1 MKPIE
6 GWPRQPFVGLALAA
20 GLGILCA
27 DFAPYYSSTILVALG
42 VLALIALIWGSSLA
56 TYAVVTLGF
65 FLLHSLRLIDSAG
78 LRLAREIGEQ
88 PQAVTARG
96 FVISDPKI
104 SPKGTA
110 SFLLRLTSMERRDGV
125 SSTPKVTIFARW
137 RGPVEFG
144 DEVNLFGVIQPVAP
158 PRNPGEFDLRAYLAR
173 RDVHQILLVRY
184 PENGAVLGHSGGH
197 PILRAAKTT
206 RTWMQSTLS
215 RGLED
220 SPEIQGLIS
229 GMVLGALEKAPEE
242 IEEQFQQTGTLH
254 LFAVSGLNVA
264 IVAQLL
270 WTLGRA
276 ARLSRRWAI
285 ALIIPS
291 LFFYAAVTGFNTSS
305 VRAALMAA
313 VLLGGFFADRKV
325 FAGNSLAAAA
335 VLILCFDSHQLFS
348 TGFQLSFAVVTAI
361 ILLAVPIYKFLNR
374 WCASDQFL
382 PAALVNPIRRL
393 EQQSWSAIALGASV
407 SFAAWIGSLPLI
419 LWYFNLVTPI
429 SLFANLVVVPLAFLV
444 LAVGLMSLL
453 AAPITALVIVFNNA
467 NWTLASAILAA
478 VNLFAQAPGGHFYLE
493 RPHFPDGTRAE
504 ITVLDLGAGA
514 AVHVRIPANDWLF
527 DSGSEGDFAPVLQ
540 GYLRSRGIDR
550 LDAVLLSHGDAGH
563 IGGARAVLDDFRPR
577 TWIDTAARDRSRV
590 HRDLITG
597 LSKEGITRTF
607 CAAGDELRLS
617 REVTGR
623 ILFPPRGF
631 QAKIADDQALVVQL
645 TLARNFRVL
654 LMSDSGVATERSL
667 LASGMDLRSDIIIK
681 GQHHSGTSGSPEFLD
696 AVRPR
701 LIIATSRDFAENQ
714 RIKDDWAEMVKT
726 RGIKLFRQDETG
738 AVDVRFFRDRWEA
751 IPYLGSETFRSTVLG
766 IRSPQHENNKPS
778 PLSRP
783 LSK

>member
-1 MKPIE
+1 MKLPE
-6 GWPRQPFVGLALAA
+6 AWPRQPFVGLALAA

-27 DFAPYYSSTILVALG
+27 DFAPNYSSTVVFALG
-42 VLALIALIWGSSLA
+42 LLALTSLIWRSSLA
-56 TYAVVTLGF
+56 TYALVAVGF

-78 LRLAREIGEQ
+78 LRLARELGEQ
-88 PQAVTARG
+88 PQAVTVRG
-96 FVISDPKI
+96 FVVSDPKI

-110 SFLLRLTSMERRDGV
+110 SFLLRLTSLESGDVR
-125 SSTPKVTIFARW
+125 SSAKTTIFARW

-144 DEVNLFGVIQPVAP
+144 DEVNLFGVIQAVTP

-173 RDVHQILLVRY
+173 RDVHHVLVVRY
-184 PENGAVLGHSGGH
+184 PENGAILGHSGGN
-197 PILRAAKTT
+197 PVLRAAKIT

-220 SPEIQGLIS
+220 SPEIQGLIG
-229 GMVLGALEKAPEE
+229 GMVLGVLEKTPEE

-305 VRAALMAA
+305 VRAALMAS
-313 VLLGGFFADRKV
+313 VLLGGYFADRKA

-361 ILLAVPIYKFLNR
+361 ILFADPIFKLLSR
-374 WCASDQFL
+374 WCAPDPFL
-382 PAALVNPIRRL
+382 PAALAGPIRRL
-393 EQQSWSAIALGASV
+393 GQRSWRAIALGASV
-407 SFAAWIGSLPLI
+407 SLAAWIGSLPLI
-419 LWYFNLVTPI
+419 LWYFNLITPI

-444 LAVGLMSLL
+444 LAVGLISLL
-453 AAPITALVIVFNNA
+453 AAPIASGLVIVFNNA
-467 NWTLASAILAA
+467 NWSLASAILAA
-478 VNLFAQAPGGHFYLE
+478 VNLFAQAPGGHSYVE
-493 RPHFPDGTRAE
+493 HPHFPNKTRAE
-504 ITVLDLGAGA
+504 ITVLDLSAGA
-514 AVHVRIPANDWLF
+514 AVHVRTGTNDWLF
-527 DSGSEGDFAPVLQ
+527 DSGSERDFASVLK

-550 LDAVLLSHGDAGH
+550 LDALFLSHGDAGH
-563 IGGARAVLDDFRPR
+563 IGGASAVLDDFRPR
-577 TWIDTAARDRSRV
+577 IWIDTAARDRSRI
-590 HRDLITG
+590 HRELIAN
-597 LSKEGITRTF
+597 LAKQRIARRF
-607 CAAGDELRLS
+607 CAAGDELTLS

-623 ILFPPRGF
+623 ILFPPHDF
-631 QAKIADDQALVVQL
+631 QAKSADDQALVVQL
-645 TLARNFRVL
+645 VIAGNSRVL
-654 LMSDSGVATERSL
+654 LMSDSGDTTERSL
-667 LASGMDLRSDIIIK
+667 LGSGRDLRSDIIIK

-696 AVRPR
+696 AVRPQV
-701 LIIATSRDFAENQ
+701 IIATSGDFSENQ
-714 RIKDDWAEMVKT
+714 RIKEDWAAMVKT

-738 AVDVRFFRDRWEA
+738 AVSLRFFRDRWELT
-751 IPYLGSETFRSTVLG
+751 PYLGSETFRST
-766 IRSPQHENNKPS
+766 
-778 PLSRP
+778 SR
-783 LSK
+783 